1 VEIFKIIKNLEKQT
15 KYLAEQNEKIAKN
28 LIAISGYLKRI
39 IERFQILNEKVFIN
53 DHLIRY
59 MLKEKLNMPIEEM
72 KIVESEA
79 KQLYKKAQ
87 EEIEEIK
94 KMFDLGN
101 E

>member
-1 VEIFKIIKNLEKQT
+1 MEIFKIIKNLEKQT